1 MKVQNERRGQ
11 ERRWQK
17 RIGDNGRGQEEER
30 KKKKEEQMG
39 EQEKRRRRR
48 DLKNTR
54 TEEERV

>member
-1 MKVQNERRGQ
+1 MAKE
-11 ERRWQK
+11 W